1 MTNVIDF
8 PKDKI
13 VRDISS
19 VNKKAA
25 VDNKKMNK
33 VALIQEIVDQCC
45 HNIIDDLAD
54 VGCDVDNEEFYRDFV
69 HVSQALESCLLRSA
83 GLSHPMQKIYDS
95 IMDHMMTAG
104 DTPVDPE

>member
-33 VALIQEIVDQCC
+33 VALIQGIVDQCC
-45 HNIIDDLAD
+45 QNIIDDLVDA
-54 VGCDVDNEEFYRDFV
+54 GCDVDNEDFYRDFA

-83 GLSHPMQKIYDS
+83 GITHPMQKIYDA
-95 IMDHMMTAG
+95 ILNHMEMVV